1 MVTTPLRPRPPRA
14 DRPDRAERAASLSLR
29 FHAGRAP
36 RRPLLAIG
44 SLVLVV
50 VSAAGF
56 ASLYAHAGGRVAVVA
71 VARGVPAGTTIEA
84 RDLTIVQVTLTPS
97 LHAVG
102 ARSLPRIIGQQAL
115 YPLFAGTLLVPS
127 EVVREPGPAPGD
139 AVVGVATKPGQLPA
153 MGVKPGQTVA
163 VIMTTQPGETITG
176 LGSSQSSTSGL
187 NVGATAAG
195 AVLAPQA
202 MVLDVL
208 SQPASST
215 GASDGTIIV
224 SVVVPASL
232 APAIASA
239 SAAGQVA
246 LVLVDSGS

>member
-1 MVTTPLRPRPPRA
+1 M
-14 DRPDRAERAASLSLR
+14 R
-29 FHAGRAP
+29 FHATRPP

-56 ASLYAHAGGRVAVVA
+56 SSLYAHAGGRVAVVA
-71 VARGVPAGTTIEA
+71 VARAVPAGATIEA
-84 RDLTIVQVTLTPS
+84 RDLTIAQVTLAPS

-102 ARSLPRIIGQQAL
+102 AGYLPRIIGQRAV
-115 YPLFAGTLLVPS
+115 YPLVTGTLLVPS
-127 EVVREPGPAPGD
+127 DVAHGPGLAPGQ

-153 MGVKPGQTVA
+153 MGVKSGDTVA
-163 VIMTTQPGETITG
+163 VILTTQPGEAITG
-176 LGSSQSSTSGL
+176 IGSTQSNAPNL
-187 NVGATAAG
+187 NVGATAQG
-195 AVLAPQA
+195 TVLAPRA
-202 MVLDVL
+202 TVRDVL
-208 SQPASST
+208 VESSAN

-239 SAAGQVA
+239 SAASQAA
-246 LVLVDSGS
+246 LVLVDGEP